1 MIRMKKVLNDL
12 EWTYEKF
19 VDTEFIEGGAFV
31 FRNKESN
38 NVLMVDKAKFVFKDL
53 NIVVH
58 LDNCKQI
65 LANISESNIK
75 RLSVKNPQLATRL
88 NSLLNV
94 SARRREQKERLAILD
109 YLKLLGDDDAES
121 FYSINM
127 EMNKL

>member
-1 MIRMKKVLNDL
+1 MKKILNDL
-12 EWTYEKF
+12 EWKYEQF
-19 VDTEFIEGGAFV
+19 VDTEFFEGGAFV
-31 FRNKESN
+31 FRNRESN
-38 NVLMVDKAKFVFKDL
+38 NVLMVEKAKFVFKDL

-58 LDNCKQI
+58 LDNNKQK
-65 LANISESNIK
+65 LANVSESNIN
-75 RLSVKNPQLATRL
+75 RLSEKNPQLATRL

-109 YLKLLGDDDAES
+109 YLNSLSDEDVES